1 MCGGKDR
8 KRQTKVGKEGGGTPY
23 SGLYEESPPERGR
36 VGISQ
41 V

>member
-1 MCGGKDR
+1 MCDGKDR
-8 KRQTKVGKEGGGTPY
+8 KRQTKVGKGEDSPY
-23 SGLYEESPPERGR
+23 SGLYEKSPPERGR